1 MNMRNGLIVVLAFGL
16 SGCGNDAWQPYLEGE
31 PEVIPTVSF
40 PTLLE
45 CQQYL
50 HLRCGN
56 INASGTMY
64 CISGCTESASPPAA
78 GEFKVGGQNCPL
90 EGKQVVGQIFPK

>member
-1 MNMRNGLIVVLAFGL
+1 MNMRCCLVVLL
-16 SGCGNDAWQPYLEGE
+16 SLSLFGCGKGDWQPYLEGK

-50 HLRCGN
+50 HLRFGN
-56 INASGTMY
+56 INAPGTMY
-64 CISGCTESASPPAA
+64 CISGCTKSESAPEVN
-78 GEFKVGGQNCPL
+78 EFRLGNLNCPF
-90 EGKQVVGQIFPK
+90 EGKQVVGQILPR